1 MTVGGEVVDCDKV
14 FTEDT
19 EFAPLFPDCEQGL
32 ELLRHSTAHLLAHA
46 VLRLWPEA
54 KFGIGPAIKDGFYY
68 DIRFPQPISD
78 DDLPKIEAEMRRI
91 SQEKIP
97 LVRGELTKDEAVK
110 KFAAMGEDL
119 KVELIEGIEGETL
132 STYTEG
138 DFTDFC
144 RGPHVPH
151 TGCCKFFKLLSLA
164 GAYWHGDENNEMLT
178 RVYGTAFGSEDELK
192 AYLKRLEEAKARDH
206 RKLGKE
212 LDLFSIHPEAPASP
226 SSTRAWSSSTR
237 SRPSGARSTQSAA
250 TSR

>member
-1 MTVGGEVVDCDKV
+1 MEPRKFKPPLSFQRRLFNYQKEEYQWHISTTPEGKHYEAERATVRELLDQWHLKKAIGMTVGGEVVDCDRV

-32 ELLRHSTAHLLAHA
+32 DLLRHSTAHLLAHA

-78 DDLPKIEAEMRRI
+78 EDLPKIEAEMRRI

-97 LVRGELTKDEAVK
+97 LVRGELSKDEAVK

-144 RGPHVPH
+144 RGPHVPAH
-151 TGCCKFFKLLSLA
+151 RLLQIL
-164 GAYWHGDENNEMLT
+164 L
-178 RVYGTAFGSEDELK
+178 
-192 AYLKRLEEAKARDH
+192 
-206 RKLGKE
+206 
-212 LDLFSIHPEAPASP
+212 
-226 SSTRAWSSSTR
+226 
-237 SRPSGARSTQSAA
+237 
-250 TSR
+250 

>member
-1 MTVGGEVVDCDKV
+1 M
-14 FTEDT
+14 
-19 EFAPLFPDCEQGL
+19 
-32 ELLRHSTAHLLAHA
+32 
-46 VLRLWPEA
+46 LRLWPEA

-97 LVRGELTKDEAVK
+97 LVRGELSKDEAVK

-119 KVELIEGIEGETL
+119 KVELIEGIEGRDAVDL
-132 STYTEG
+132 H
-138 DFTDFC
+138 
-144 RGPHVPH
+144 RGRLHRLLPRPHVPH

-212 LDLFSIHPEAPASP
+212 LDLFSIHPKAPASP
-226 SSTRAWSSSTR
+226 SSTRRAWSSSTR
-237 SRPSGARSTQSAA
+237 SRPSGARSTRSAA

>member
-1 MTVGGEVVDCDKV
+1 MAHFTTPEGKHYEAERATVRELLEQWHLKKAIGMTVGGEVVDCDKV

-151 TGCCKFFKLLSLA
+151 TVK
-164 GAYWHGDENNEMLT
+164 
-178 RVYGTAFGSEDELK
+178 
-192 AYLKRLEEAKARDH
+192 
-206 RKLGKE
+206 
-212 LDLFSIHPEAPASP
+212 
-226 SSTRAWSSSTR
+226 
-237 SRPSGARSTQSAA
+237 
-250 TSR
+250 